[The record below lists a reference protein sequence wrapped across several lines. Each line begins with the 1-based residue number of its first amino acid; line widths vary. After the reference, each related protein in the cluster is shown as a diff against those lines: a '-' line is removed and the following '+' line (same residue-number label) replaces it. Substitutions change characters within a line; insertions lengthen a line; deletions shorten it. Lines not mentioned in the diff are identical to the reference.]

1 MFSDRFLLFI
11 PFLKFEKSH
20 ADTREQSI
28 LEKVEWLSIRSQKKK
43 NRKSQFYSQR
53 KIWKM
58 ARNHDLI
65 SLNMIGMTSAL
76 IAWLLPFWSKGKYH
90 QTVML
95 ETMLCCWLYDGDRF
109 KILVTESI
117 CNILNVVTL
126 FIILL
131 IFNMLNR
138 SPASQCC
145 HQHISSSTFVANID
159 VALLKCYVTK
169 LELVSLELVKF
180 FDMIFEKSMTD
191 QAQDI
196 IFLVLFRLAG
206 WMLITG

>member
-28 LEKVEWLSIRSQKKK
+28 LEKVEWLSIRSQKK

-90 QTVML
+90 QNLSFNSHASYSLGGLRLLTKLYVPEL
-95 ETMLCCWLYDGDRF
+95 EIRRQFLRYLKSRWQIGHRILSFWCYSDLLDECRPQD
-109 KILVTESI
+109 KILTKK
-117 CNILNVVTL
+117 VVP
-126 FIILL
+126 
-131 IFNMLNR
+131 
-138 SPASQCC
+138 SP
-145 HQHISSSTFVANID
+145 VPD
-159 VALLKCYVTK
+159 
-169 LELVSLELVKF
+169 
-180 FDMIFEKSMTD
+180 
-191 QAQDI
+191 
-196 IFLVLFRLAG
+196 RG
-206 WMLITG
+206 

>member
-28 LEKVEWLSIRSQKKK
+28 LEKVEWLSIRSQKK

-76 IAWLLPFWSKGKYH
+76 IAWLLPFWSKGTYH
-90 QTVML
+90 N
-95 ETMLCCWLYDGDRF
+95 F
-109 KILVTESI
+109 S
-117 CNILNVVTL
+117 
-126 FIILL
+126 
-131 IFNMLNR
+131 FN
-138 SPASQCC
+138 SHASF
-145 HQHISSSTFVANID
+145 SLGGLR
-159 VALLKCYVTK
+159 LLKTYIP
-169 LELVSLELVKF
+169 ENF
-180 FDMIFEKSMTD
+180 W
-191 QAQDI
+191 DI
-196 IFLVLFRLAG
+196 RKVDDRSGTGYYLSGAIQTC
-206 WMLITG
+206 WMNADHRIRFWPKNGTTVIPPPVPDRGRTNVGPMSDR